1 MNKSVST
8 KFYIQDEMNQL
19 LVRYNTPKLTEKKV
33 DKLNRSMFIKETELI
48 MKSLPRLKAPSP
60 EGFTSKIYQ
69 TFQKK
74 KKNYAYFL

>member
-8 KFYIQDEMNQL
+8 KFYIRDERNQF

-48 MKSLPRLKAPSP
+48 MKSLPRFKAPRP
-60 EGFTSKIYQ
+60 REVHE
-69 TFQKK
+69 
-74 KKNYAYFL
+74 